1 MPGSPESVFA
11 EDCDMSEDRPD
22 ELKDRWKKQPR
33 QENTPKKQ
41 EPGGARSGR
50 ARRRT
55 IGDNPM
61 GLH

>member
-1 MPGSPESVFA
+1 
-11 EDCDMSEDRPD
+11 MSEDRPD
-22 ELKDRWKKQPR
+22 EDRGLDKKKQPK
-33 QENTPKKQ
+33 EGEKK
-41 EPGGARSGR
+41 PAASGARSGR